1 MLGGSAKAARAPS
14 RRQGNQGNEYTMEFY
29 YAYRPLAG
37 LQVRPN
43 IQYVIDP
50 AAPARIQTHWCSG

>member
-1 MLGGSAKAARAPS
+1 MAV
-14 RRQGNQGNEYTMEFY
+14 QGNEYSMEFY
-29 YAYRPLAG
+29 YTYRPLAG

-50 AAPARIQTHWCSG
+50 GGTNTNSNAWVFGLKTVANF